1 VAWRRIKNLVYR
13 SIKGF
18 FDDGCTQRAAAISYY
33 VLFSIF
39 PLMIFTVGILGLFLR
54 DKGLQQDIVDEVMK
68 TIPLSQ
74 DQGRNDVAE
83 ALRSVAQG
91 EVGGAASIFGLVTL
105 AWSSSALLGVI
116 RSSLNV
122 VYDVK
127 APRPP
132 AIQKLL
138 DLGGV
143 LMFTPF
149 FLGSIVATSALR
161 FAKRASEDADF
172 VGRLAEALGL
182 AWLVASI
189 LLPILLSCVAF
200 FLVYWLI
207 PARRP
212 RPIHILPGAIIAAI
226 LFEAVKVGFNVYL
239 ENFTTYDVIFGSLG
253 AVVAFLFWV
262 YLSANI
268 LLLGAEFVT
277 ETPAVAEGRYDVKA
291 PSTGP
296 RVSLGQ
302 KALKFLRSLVVRSRA
317 EDEAGPPDPLRL
329 THRRRRL

>member
-1 VAWRRIKNLVYR
+1 VAWCRLKNLVYR

-39 PLMIFTVGILGLFLR
+39 PLMIFTVGVLGLFLR
-54 DKGLQQDIVDEVMK
+54 DEGLQQDIVDEIMANF
-68 TIPLSQ
+68 PLSQ
-74 DQGRNDVAE
+74 DEGRDDVAE
-83 ALRSVAQG
+83 ALQSVAQ
-91 EVGGAASIFGLVTL
+91 EQVGAVGIFGLVTL

-116 RSSLNV
+116 RSSLNL
-122 VYDVK
+122 VYEVK
-127 APRPP
+127 TPRPP

-143 LMFTPF
+143 LIFAPF

-161 FAKRASEDADF
+161 FAKRTSEDADF
-172 VGRLAEALGL
+172 VGRLAEAFGL
-182 AWLVASI
+182 AWWVASI
-189 LLPILLSCVAF
+189 ALPILLSCIAF

-207 PARRP
+207 PARRV

-226 LFEAVKVGFNVYL
+226 LFEATKVGFNVYL
-239 ENFTTYDVIFGSLG
+239 ENFTSYDVIFGSLG

-268 LLLGAEFVT
+268 LLLGAEFVS
-277 ETPAVAEGRYDVKA
+277 ETPAVAAGRYDVKA
-291 PSTGP
+291 PATGP
-296 RVSLGQ
+296 RVSPGQ
-302 KALKFLRSLVVRSRA
+302 KVVRFLRSLVIRSRS
-317 EDEAGPPDPLRL
+317 EDEARPSGPRV
-329 THRRRRL
+329 

>member
-1 VAWRRIKNLVYR
+1 MYR

-33 VLFSIF
+33 LLFSIF
-39 PLMIFTVGILGLFLR
+39 PLVIFTVGVLGLFLR
-54 DKGLQQDIVDEVMK
+54 DEGVQQDIVDEIMANF
-68 TIPLSQ
+68 PLSQ
-74 DQGRNDVAE
+74 DEGRDDVAE
-83 ALRSVAQG
+83 ALESVAQ
-91 EVGGAASIFGLVTL
+91 EQVGAVGIFGLVTL
-105 AWSSSALLGVI
+105 AWSGSALLGVI
-116 RSSLNV
+116 RSSLND

-143 LMFTPF
+143 LVFAPF

-161 FAKRASEDADF
+161 FAKRTSEDADF
-172 VGRLAEALGL
+172 VGRLAEAFGF
-182 AWLVASI
+182 AWWVASI
-189 LLPILLSCVAF
+189 ALPILLSCIAF

-207 PARRP
+207 PARRV
-212 RPIHILPGAIIAAI
+212 RPVHILPGAVIAAI
-226 LFEAVKVGFNVYL
+226 LFEATKVGFNVYL
-239 ENFTTYDVIFGSLG
+239 ENFTSYDVIFGSLG

-268 LLLGAEFVT
+268 LLLGAEFVS
-277 ETPAVAEGRYDVKA
+277 ETPAVAGGRYDVKA

-296 RVSLGQ
+296 SVSPGQ
-302 KALKFLRSLVVRSRA
+302 KVVKFLRSLVIRSPS
-317 EDEAGPPDPLRL
+317 EDEARPSEPPRL
-329 THRRRRL
+329 THRR

>member
-54 DKGLQQDIVDEVMK
+54 DEGLQQDVVDEIMANF
-68 TIPLSQ
+68 PLSQ
-74 DQGRNDVAE
+74 DEGRDDVAE
-83 ALRSVAQG
+83 ALESVAQDQ
-91 EVGGAASIFGLVTL
+91 VGAVGIFGLVTL

-116 RSSLNV
+116 RSSLND
-122 VYDVK
+122 VYEVK
-127 APRPP
+127 TPRPP

-143 LMFTPF
+143 LVLAPF
-149 FLGSIVATSALR
+149 FLGSIVATSVLR

-172 VGRLAEALGL
+172 VGRLAEGFGF
-182 AWLVASI
+182 AWWVASI
-189 LLPILLSCVAF
+189 ALPILLSCIAF
-200 FLVYWLI
+200 FLVYWLM
-207 PARRP
+207 PARRV
-212 RPIHILPGAIIAAI
+212 RPIHILPGAIIAAF
-226 LFEAVKVGFNVYL
+226 LFEATKVGFNVYL
-239 ENFTTYDVIFGSLG
+239 ENFTSYDVIFGSLG

-268 LLLGAEFVT
+268 LLLGAEFVS
-277 ETPAVAEGRYDVKA
+277 ETPAVAAGRYDVKA

-296 RVSLGQ
+296 GLSLGQ
-302 KALKFLRSLVVRSRA
+302 KVLKFLRSLVIRSRS
-317 EDEAGPPDPLRL
+317 EDEARPSEPPRF
-329 THRRRRL
+329 THRR

>member
-1 VAWRRIKNLVYR
+1 VAWRRLKNLVYR

-39 PLMIFTVGILGLFLR
+39 PLMIFTVGVLGLFLR
-54 DKGLQQDIVDEVMK
+54 DEGLQQDIVDEIMANF
-68 TIPLSQ
+68 PLSQ
-74 DQGRNDVAE
+74 DEGRDDVAE
-83 ALRSVAQG
+83 ALQSVAQ
-91 EVGGAASIFGLVTL
+91 EQVGAVGIFGLVTL

-116 RSSLNV
+116 RSSLNL
-122 VYDVK
+122 VYEVK
-127 APRPP
+127 TPRPP

-143 LMFTPF
+143 LIFAPF

-161 FAKRASEDADF
+161 FAKRTSEDADF
-172 VGRLAEALGL
+172 VGRLAEAFGL
-182 AWLVASI
+182 AWWVASI
-189 LLPILLSCVAF
+189 ALPILLSCIAF

-207 PARRP
+207 PARRV

-226 LFEAVKVGFNVYL
+226 LFEATKVGFNVYL
-239 ENFTTYDVIFGSLG
+239 ENFTSYDVIFGSLG

-268 LLLGAEFVT
+268 LLLGAEFVS
-277 ETPAVAEGRYDVKA
+277 ETPAVAAGRYDVKA
-291 PSTGP
+291 PATGP
-296 RVSLGQ
+296 RVSPGQ
-302 KALKFLRSLVVRSRA
+302 KVVRFLRSLVIRSRS
-317 EDEAGPPDPLRL
+317 EDEARPSGPRV
-329 THRRRRL
+329 

>member
-39 PLMIFTVGILGLFLR
+39 PLMIFTVGVLGLFLR
-54 DKGLQQDIVDEVMK
+54 DEGLQRDIVDEIMANF
-68 TIPLSQ
+68 PLSQ
-74 DQGRNDVAE
+74 DEGRDDVAE
-83 ALRSVAQG
+83 ALQSVAQ
-91 EVGGAASIFGLVTL
+91 EQVGAVGIFGLVTL

-116 RSSLNV
+116 RSSLNDI
-122 VYDVK
+122 YEVK
-127 APRPP
+127 TPRPP

-143 LMFTPF
+143 LIFAPF

-161 FAKRASEDADF
+161 FAKRTSEDADF
-172 VGRLAEALGL
+172 VGRLAEALGF
-182 AWLVASI
+182 AWWVASI
-189 LLPILLSCVAF
+189 ALPILLSCVAF

-207 PARRP
+207 PARRV
-212 RPIHILPGAIIAAI
+212 RPIHILAGAIIAAI
-226 LFEAVKVGFNVYL
+226 LFEATKVGFNVYL
-239 ENFTTYDVIFGSLG
+239 ENFTSYDVIFGSLG

-268 LLLGAEFVT
+268 LLLGAEFVS
-277 ETPAVAEGRYDVKA
+277 ETPAVAAGRYDVKA
-291 PSTGP
+291 PARGP
-296 RVSLGQ
+296 RVSPGQ
-302 KALKFLRSLVVRSRA
+302 KVVRFLRSLVFRSRS
-317 EDEAGPPDPLRL
+317 EDEARPSGPRV
-329 THRRRRL
+329 